1 MFRESMSAMR
11 PARRRR
17 CLRLPAKNQTC
28 VKQVKTDN
36 TSIPLAT
43 RKTAKS
49 KCNARHINNE
59 KSSALSHLAN
69 AKHKIAKINHYL
81 GSMFDLKEGVV
92 GDKRLA
98 EVAPALCHQSLE
110 GALSGLSR
118 AEVWPVTS
126 HQFHSHLLLVHV

>member
-1 MFRESMSAMR
+1 MLKFTTHHPGPIKTEYKLGS
-11 PARRRR
+11 R
-17 CLRLPAKNQTC
+17 CLP
-28 VKQVKTDN
+28 VYIISD
-36 TSIPLAT
+36 
-43 RKTAKS
+43 
-49 KCNARHINNE
+49 
-59 KSSALSHLAN
+59 
-69 AKHKIAKINHYL
+69 HYL